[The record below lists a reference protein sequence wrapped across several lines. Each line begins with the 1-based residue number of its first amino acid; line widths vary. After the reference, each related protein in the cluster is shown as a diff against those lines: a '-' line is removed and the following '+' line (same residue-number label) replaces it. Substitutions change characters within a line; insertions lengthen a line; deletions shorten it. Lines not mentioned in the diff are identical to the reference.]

1 MRTARHESQPSQLQ
15 STGPAPGHRVE
26 QQGEQL
32 SLRRS
37 SRSGVQIS
45 LLDNAPKHSHVF
57 TRDATNVDWG
67 GFAAHS
73 PASAAQP
80 PLQLPRQQPSS
91 NKQVPTRTQ
100 SNIHCLAA
108 AGVALC
114 VRQQHR
120 VERGP
125 CLPSQHQSP
134 SSCLDRRCPPPR
146 HNLGC
151 PQKAKRCHKHTVTTA
166 GRMLQWYVRNVG
178 LQLLGEHKSG
188 IRLPS
193 VPSLQEHP
201 RELWV
206 GGGCGAGGLSSSDGR
221 SL

>member
-1 MRTARHESQPSQLQ
+1 MLVPAFDFTEDNAVSCIFLQPTKRLLRIMHTACSQHMRTARHESQPSQLQ
-15 STGPAPGHRVE
+15 STDPDPGHRVE

-45 LLDNAPKHSHVF
+45 LLDHAPKHSHVF
-57 TRDATNVDWG
+57 TRDATNVNWG

-120 VERGP
+120 V
-125 CLPSQHQSP
+125 
-134 SSCLDRRCPPPR
+134 
-146 HNLGC
+146 
-151 PQKAKRCHKHTVTTA
+151 A
-166 GRMLQWYVRNVG
+166 
-178 LQLLGEHKSG
+178 
-188 IRLPS
+188 
-193 VPSLQEHP
+193 
-201 RELWV
+201 
-206 GGGCGAGGLSSSDGR
+206 
-221 SL
+221 